1 MQIYANNLLLRCV
14 VFALPLFSAPVLAAP
29 KLPAT
34 AAAQGQVQ
42 FVKWVDPT
50 ERAFSLKVPK
60 GWQVNGGIHWIS
72 QIDARGYLKA
82 RSPDGKVQIFIDDPD
97 ILTRQVPHP
106 AYAQMGWVEG
116 KVVQAQT
123 GPIFIQRFQSGSQ
136 YAQQHV
142 TWRLCKS
149 PRWVK
154 TGDLP
159 ALSQSITSAIESYA
173 RASGG
178 IARASAGEASFLCN
192 NDQGYV
198 FATTVLASSPS
209 PTAPIQIWGVYKL
222 SGFVSSDPMRS
233 MQARY
238 IMDHMMATFTPNT
251 SWEKAYER
259 KVHDVSG
266 RAMAMSNAL
275 AAQVQRNAAQS
286 ASNNLARL
294 NHPNQGVN
302 VRPGERRSSS
312 VNTTLGTKEVC
323 DAIGRCKS
331 VSNDYDTLY
340 MDHSGNVVPGR
351 AGGAPPATPESGR
364 RPIRSSSAGSNGFR
378 LKGIGVI
385 SQ

>member
-1 MQIYANNLLLRCV
+1 
-14 VFALPLFSAPVLAAP
+14 
-29 KLPAT
+29 
-34 AAAQGQVQ
+34 
-42 FVKWVDPT
+42 
-50 ERAFSLKVPK
+50 
-60 GWQVNGGIHWIS
+60 
-72 QIDARGYLKA
+72 
-82 RSPDGKVQIFIDDPD
+82 
-97 ILTRQVPHP
+97 
-106 AYAQMGWVEG
+106 
-116 KVVQAQT
+116 
-123 GPIFIQRFQSGSQ
+123 
-136 YAQQHV
+136 
-142 TWRLCKS
+142 
-149 PRWVK
+149 VK

-198 FATTVLASSPS
+198 FATTVLASSP
-209 PTAPIQIWGVYKL
+209 TGPIQIWGVYKL

-238 IMDHMMATFTPNT
+238 IMNHMMATFAP
-251 SWEKAYER
+251 SAAWEKAYER

-286 ASNNLARL
+286 ASNDLARL
-294 NHPNQGVN
+294 NHPNQGVK

-331 VSNDYDTLY
+331 ISNDYDTLY

-351 AGGAPPATPESGR
+351 AGGAPPDNSGVWS
-364 RPIRSSSAGSNGFR
+364 PTYT
-378 LKGIGVI
+378 
-385 SQ
+385 Q